1 MENNKDLIIFLNK
14 QPNNLFIAFTRFDYF
29 NIKKNHKKI
38 VLIKQIRTL
47 EIKSKQ
53 KTNKN
58 LFKCYLTDYTT
69 NKAYKYFFENKMAE
83 FLFLIITKKI
93 KIKSM
98 KDKCIFAFFRNVN
111 SIIIKNGKNKKKDLT
126 HNIIHYSNYSF

>member
-1 MENNKDLIIFLNK
+1 M
-14 QPNNLFIAFTRFDYF
+14 
-29 NIKKNHKKI
+29 
-38 VLIKQIRTL
+38 

-58 LFKCYLTDYTT
+58 LFNSYLTDYTT
-69 NKAYKYFFENKMAE
+69 NKTYKYFFENKMAE

-93 KIKSM
+93 KKKSM

-111 SIIIKNGKNKKKDLT
+111 SIIIKNGKKQEKRFNT
-126 HNIIHYSNYSF
+126 